1 MCNEKIEIH
10 VAANAVRPRTDASVL
25 SNHSVLQEGYQLC
38 SVSLPGGDGPAFQLC
53 GVQTTLP
60 RAGMRHIPP
69 RSPDLWQESEV
80 RPLAG
85 DWMLLW

>member
-1 MCNEKIEIH
+1 MQC
-10 VAANAVRPRTDASVL
+10 VRGQTPPRSLITVFCRK
-25 SNHSVLQEGYQLC
+25 GYQLC
-38 SVSLPGGDGPAFQLC
+38 SGARCPGATALPFNSAACRPPCPALVC
-53 GVQTTLP
+53 AIT
-60 RAGMRHIPP
+60 PP

>member
-1 MCNEKIEIH
+1 MQC
-10 VAANAVRPRTDASVL
+10 VRGQTPP
-25 SNHSVLQEGYQLC
+25 C
-38 SVSLPGGDGPAFQLC
+38 SLITVFCRKVTSFVRRSLPGGDGPAFQLC
-53 GVQTTLP
+53 GVQTTLT